1 MHIENG
7 AWPGHAG
14 AVVEGNCLLRKSVF
28 EGQCHLTILRRFSWP
43 RIAMYICAERWNK
56 MHSCIHVGQNF
67 LFQWLFS
74 NKISETHD
82 MSSGHRGF
90 RRHIVIY
97 RSLYILYSLYS
108 LYFIFI
114 LYSLYIIY
122 SFKRSDFR
130 SSGIL
135 EDRVTIH
142 DTWVIIRDEKAMT
155 MCQYQCRSMC
165 GTPGVP
171 AGSRDLRWTS

>member
-1 MHIENG
+1 MNRGRILGESRMRLRLDWINKIMHVEKG
-7 AWPGHAG
+7 AGPGHAG
-14 AVVEGNCLLRKSVF
+14 AVVEANCLLGKSVS

-43 RIAMYICAERWNK
+43 RIAIYICAERWNK
-56 MHSCIHVGQNF
+56 MHSCIHVGQNCF
-67 LFQWLFS
+67 FQWLFS
-74 NKISETHD
+74 NKISESHV

-90 RRHIVIY
+90 RRYIVVY
-97 RSLYILYSLYS
+97 RSLY
-108 LYFIFI
+108 I

-142 DTWVIIRDEKAMT
+142 GTWVIIRDLCCKIRYFPIFIEK
-155 MCQYQCRSMC
+155 Y
-165 GTPGVP
+165 
-171 AGSRDLRWTS
+171 DH